1 MAPVFGEEDLSF
13 SWKKITLIVS
23 LLALLAAA
31 AAMWQIRRINE
42 FETVIIL
49 ATNDALRLEA
59 EIGYGGL
66 IHNFKNYLIRPHED
80 VHRIKAEKNAV
91 RAKELISRLE
101 ATAQSLKIDIAL
113 AETDEMVDAY
123 HHRLHTVQAL
133 SAEQLS
139 ISEIDAAVRYNDDGA
154 VNEID
159 AALDKITET
168 ANAKIS
174 YAAMVSNIQLAFM
187 GIMTT
192 GGLFSAVL
200 ARKARRHAREI
211 GSKNTRLEQSNEKLA
226 DANLALQQFA
236 GIASHDLRSP
246 IGHIR
251 FFADMIDRKSET
263 EAVRIYTD
271 RLRETSNAMNIMVS
285 SLLDFAR
292 SGFKEPN
299 LEPVDMERLV
309 ADVIREREAEIEQ
322 RKASIRVAAGMPV
335 IHAEPELLRR
345 VFHNLIGNSLKY
357 IHEEKTPDIEIAY
370 EATKDNVILSV
381 SDNGIGIEEA
391 HAQRI
396 FEPMQRLHKDG
407 GKYSGV
413 GIGLALVKSI
423 IESHGGAIWLDT
435 AYKNG
440 SRFVFSLPKTEEVE
454 PIKEPADNS
463 PPPVATRR
471 TA

>member
-1 MAPVFGEEDLSF
+1 M
-13 SWKKITLIVS
+13 
-23 LLALLAAA
+23 
-31 AAMWQIRRINE
+31 
-42 FETVIIL
+42 
-49 ATNDALRLEA
+49 
-59 EIGYGGL
+59 
-66 IHNFKNYLIRPHED
+66 
-80 VHRIKAEKNAV
+80 

-251 FFADMIDRKSET
+251 FFADMIDRKSE
-263 EAVRIYTD
+263 
-271 RLRETSNAMNIMVS
+271 NAMNIMVS